1 MWHRKTHVENKT
13 FNNFNSLYSHYYKRS
28 FLFTKSYVHDTMVA
42 EDIVSDV
49 LIKLWSIL
57 KENSMENFDGLL
69 LTMLKNR
76 SLDYLKH
83 ELIKADAFQEI
94 KDIHQRELNIRISTL
109 EACNPDELL
118 STEIQE
124 IVTKTLSLLPEQS
137 RLIFEL
143 SRYSNKTNKE
153 IAEELNVSIKTVE
166 YHITRTLKQ
175 HRTDLKDYL
184 PFFLFLFY

>member
-1 MWHRKTHVENKT
+1 M
-13 FNNFNSLYSHYYKRS
+13 
-28 FLFTKSYVHDTMVA
+28 
-42 EDIVSDV
+42 
-49 LIKLWSIL
+49 
-57 KENSMENFDGLL
+57 
-69 LTMLKNR
+69 
-76 SLDYLKH
+76 
-83 ELIKADAFQEI
+83 IKADAFQEI

-175 HRTDLKDYL
+175 LRTDLKDYL

>member
-1 MWHRKTHVENKT
+1 
-13 FNNFNSLYSHYYKRS
+13 
-28 FLFTKSYVHDTMVA
+28 MVA

-175 HRTDLKDYL
+175 LRTDLKDYL